1 MPEEEIEG
9 KLIGKVI
16 HFFDKI
22 QVAVIELSGPLKTGD
37 AVRIIGGDTDF
48 EQTIESMQVDHKEIV
63 KAKKGDEVGLKISE
77 KVREGYRVY
86 KI

>member
-1 MPEEEIEG
+1 MPEEEIEE

-22 QVAVIELSGPLKTGD
+22 QVAVIELSGPLQTGD
-37 AVRIIGGDTDF
+37 RIRVAGGDTDF
-48 EQTIESMQVDHKEIV
+48 EQDVESMQVDHKEIS
-63 KAKKGDEVGLKISE
+63 KAKKGDEVGLKVSE
-77 KVREGYRVY
+77 KVRDGYRVY